1 MRSLRNWLYIR
12 KEKKNPKAEMSP
24 NNIWKWERK
33 GNSEGDWEG
42 MASEIE
48 GKLTGS
54 ILEAMGK
61 KHIKERNINWTKCY
75 W

>member
-1 MRSLRNWLYIR
+1 
-12 KEKKNPKAEMSP
+12 
-24 NNIWKWERK
+24 
-33 GNSEGDWEG
+33 

-75 W
+75 